1 MAVKRLLFSSL
12 DRAQPKTT
20 RVKKDLV
27 KLSSEDGCAMFKLNA
42 TELNKL
48 YKGGKKL
55 QVVAVITE
63 AGTGSEEGVEASLN
77 FEASPFKISHEGS
90 PDEHTV
96 LANGGFPYVGE
107 IQGRTFAYT
116 YTTEVQGFYGNVIH
130 SSKVMPDFTVCT
142 LGLPRIFGFSF

>member
-1 MAVKRLLFSSL
+1 MTPARANLFSRLLYVGKTLLFSL
-12 DRAQPKTT
+12 FGRAQPKTT
-20 RVKKDLV
+20 AVKKDSA
-27 KLSSEDGCAMFKLNA
+27 KLSSEDGCAVFKLNA

-55 QVVAVITE
+55 QVAAVITE
-63 AGTGSEEGVEASLN
+63 AGTGSEEGVGSSVN

-107 IQGRTFAYT
+107 IQGKTFKNSY
-116 YTTEVQGFYGNVIH
+116 F
-130 SSKVMPDFTVCT
+130 
-142 LGLPRIFGFSF
+142 